1 MKKLQV
7 TNCKLFHRT
16 ELSRLHTPTVSRRN
30 TLKESL
36 HNFRRRVSARVQFFV
51 FKSSQDFFKNIFAI
65 LFQFIGTTLTKTF
78 VSFVIN
84 NLSFIVVTQIDD
96 GIGQRLSDQLRPEA
110 VRVGDLH
117 RQSPVRLHQLPDLLR
132 LPPPL
137 ACPAVQEGKSCQE
150 RRQGRLRHLSQYS
163 GKSNIIIINDF
174 KVF

>member
-1 MKKLQV
+1 
-7 TNCKLFHRT
+7 
-16 ELSRLHTPTVSRRN
+16 
-30 TLKESL
+30 
-36 HNFRRRVSARVQFFV
+36 
-51 FKSSQDFFKNIFAI
+51 
-65 LFQFIGTTLTKTF
+65 
-78 VSFVIN
+78 VIN